1 MKAPSGFVEGAFY
14 VVVFYSIFGQNLVS
28 VPLLG
33 IGTLALLALMCVMT
47 LSGRIVIILR
57 ALAWPFA
64 FATLFVAV
72 QLIVHGVSPLYADLR
87 AFVTWVLG
95 LVVVQCLS
103 FRRGFLGRFAIA
115 ALGVGLCTIPFLT
128 TWGSPSSLTR
138 LGVEGAGLSNP
149 NSLGM
154 WFGFCAV
161 YGLVSAF
168 VAKHHLHR
176 ALWLVVAAGCMY
188 MVGLTVSRGPLLGV
202 ALAAAVA
209 FRPLLK
215 RGFLPV
221 LLVLALAWAFVAAGM
236 FDGIIASYAERGAE
250 ETGRGIVWPAA
261 FARFIEAPLFGVGV
275 SNVFTLLPSGRNV
288 SPHNALLWVALAS
301 GAIPALLF
309 VVFWTRALR
318 VALRA
323 YLVGAA
329 DPSLLP
335 LMVFALLKSWC
346 STPHSCHRGIWLS
359 LDASRQEC
367 MSAPSSGVEPAR
379 HRDCLCLHTRES
391 SRRQR
396 EVQCGW

>member
-1 MKAPSGFVEGAFY
+1 
-14 VVVFYSIFGQNLVS
+14 
-28 VPLLG
+28 
-33 IGTLALLALMCVMT
+33 
-47 LSGRIVIILR
+47 
-57 ALAWPFA
+57 
-64 FATLFVAV
+64 
-72 QLIVHGVSPLYADLR
+72 
-87 AFVTWVLG
+87 
-95 LVVVQCLS
+95 
-103 FRRGFLGRFAIA
+103 
-115 ALGVGLCTIPFLT
+115 
-128 TWGSPSSLTR
+128 
-138 LGVEGAGLSNP
+138 
-149 NSLGM
+149 
-154 WFGFCAV
+154 
-161 YGLVSAF
+161 
-168 VAKHHLHR
+168 
-176 ALWLVVAAGCMY
+176 MY

-329 DPSLLP
+329 DPYLLP
-335 LMVFALLKSWC
+335 LMVFALLEVVVLDTAFMSSWHLVVFC
-346 STPHSCHRGIWLS
+346 RCVATGMHVSPVIRRRART
-359 LDASRQEC
+359 ASGL
-367 MSAPSSGVEPAR
+367 PVPA
-379 HRDCLCLHTRES
+379 HT
-391 SRRQR
+391 
-396 EVQCGW
+396 